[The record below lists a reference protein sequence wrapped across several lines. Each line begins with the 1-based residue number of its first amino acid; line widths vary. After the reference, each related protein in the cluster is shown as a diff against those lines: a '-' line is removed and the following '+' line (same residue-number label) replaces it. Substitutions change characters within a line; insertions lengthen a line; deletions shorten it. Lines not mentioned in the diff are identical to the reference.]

1 MVVVI
6 GQDDEEGYDIVLP
19 VELPENIGC
28 EGLANGCPIE
38 SGDALTWSANWDW
51 QPTVVN
57 VGESHTIKF
66 TFYDSNEVQIS
77 CFKMDVDIVA

>member
-6 GQDDEEGYDIVLP
+6 GTDEEGYDIIEP

-28 EGLANGCPIE
+28 EGLANGCPITGE
-38 SGDALTWSANWDW
+38 DELTWTLNWDW
-51 QPTVVN
+51 EPTLVEAN
-57 VGESHTIKF
+57 ESYIVKF
-66 TFYDSNEVQIS
+66 TFYDSEETQIS